1 MYKTYIISL
10 LSENIGNII
19 SWVLLYRNLVILLDC
34 LLLRLASNGLVTIS
48 REGTKNVAEFTLNE
62 YLELVIIRESSDQM

>member
-19 SWVLLYRNLVILLDC
+19 SWVLLYRNLVILLDW

-48 REGTKNVAEFTLNE
+48 REGTKNVAELTLNE

>member
-48 REGTKNVAEFTLNE
+48 REGTKNVAELTLNE